1 MTRPDPTRLP
11 GLLNTF
17 FPNNSDVIN
26 CDSKVK
32 TLPKQILAKCQQQEA
47 IVNHEDYKTTRRC
60 VKFYTI
66 KQSCTFH

>member
-32 TLPKQILAKCQQQEA
+32 TLPKQILG
-47 IVNHEDYKTTRRC
+47 I
-60 VKFYTI
+60 FI
-66 KQSCTFH
+66 ISCYPATFRASDIANP